1 MRVVSLI
8 LARGGSKGI
17 PKKNIYLINGRPLI
31 DYTIKAS
38 LSSNTQETYVSTDCN
53 EIKKQSLDSGA
64 KVINRPFSLST
75 DFAKSDDSLIHF
87 SNIIDFDVLVFI
99 QPTSPLINSSDIN
112 KGIAMIGNDCDSVF
126 SAHED
131 HWVPRWTKNLNP
143 LNWDIKNRPMRQE
156 VEHTYVENGA
166 FYITKKENLI
176 SSKLRYSGL
185 IKPCL
190 ISYQRSFQIDTLDDI
205 EIVSKILK

>member
-1 MRVVSLI
+1 MNIVSLI

-17 PKKNIYLINGRPLI
+17 PKKNIYPINGIPLIN
-31 DYTIKAS
+31 YTIRSS
-38 LSSNTQETYVSTDCN
+38 LNSDAQQTYVSTDCL
-53 EIKKQSLDSGA
+53 EIKNESIKAGA
-64 KVINRPFSLST
+64 KVIDRPFSLST
-75 DFAKSDDSLIHF
+75 DFSKSDDSLIHF
-87 SNIIDFDVLVFI
+87 SNLIDFDILVFI
-99 QPTSPLINSSDIN
+99 QPTSPLISYLDIN
-112 KGIAMIGNDCDSVF
+112 KGIKMLGDDCDSVF

-131 HWVPRWTKNLNP
+131 HWIPRWTKDLIP

-166 FYITKKENLI
+166 FYITKKQNLL

-190 ISYQRSFQIDTLDDI
+190 IPYERSFQIDTLTDI
-205 EIVSKILK
+205 KIISKLLK